1 MRTCECACAV
11 AFGLVL
17 GSAFTAA
24 QAPKTQTDTCR
35 KPTTQL
41 ELSQCGERKFRD
53 ADAEL
58 QKSYD
63 GFLKVLTQRL
73 ADKAAED
80 LKASQVAWTRYRELQ
95 CHAEAGQYDGG
106 SLKDTMFSACMESLT
121 RARIKQLD
129 DTYNDK

>member
-1 MRTCECACAV
+1 MRSSECACAV
-11 AFGLVL
+11 ALL
-17 GSAFTAA
+17 LLISPAFAAA
-24 QAPKTQTDTCR
+24 QVPKTQTDPCR

-41 ELSQCGERKFRD
+41 ELSQCSERKFRD
-53 ADAEL
+53 AEADL
-58 QKSYD
+58 QKAYD
-63 GFLKVLTQRL
+63 GFVKFLTQRL

-80 LKASQVAWTRYRELQ
+80 LKASQVAWVRYRELQ